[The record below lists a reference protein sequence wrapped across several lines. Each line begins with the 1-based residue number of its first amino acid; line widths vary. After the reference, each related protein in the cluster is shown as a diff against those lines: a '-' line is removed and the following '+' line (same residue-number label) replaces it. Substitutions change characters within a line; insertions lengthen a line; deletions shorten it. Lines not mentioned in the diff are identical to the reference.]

1 LSFSALEDPEDS
13 ENGSDQAIND
23 ELSKYE
29 SIVKKLEIQVNLT
42 FSSIILCLNSL
53 VLLYVNN
60 FFHKRL

>member
-1 LSFSALEDPEDS
+1 MSFSALEDPEDS